1 MLPPRAPRAPP
12 VRCLPMTREAI
23 SAMVASTTSRPAAP
37 AAKSAS
43 LGMPLPDDAVVGLVD
58 GSVEAVAWV
67 DVCLLEVFE
76 AAVVFFAAACF
87 LWATGFLCAWCL
99 VWVVCVCVEGT
110 LVDTVG
116 VVVVGVL
123 LVGGGAGEVLVGGGG
138 GGGGGGGLP
147 ADAAVA
153 SRPPTMNGTT
163 HATTIPEIRA
173 TLICPLCPVRPN
185 GTPRS
190 CLLCR
195 A

>member
-1 MLPPRAPRAPP
+1 
-12 VRCLPMTREAI
+12 
-23 SAMVASTTSRPAAP
+23 MVANTTSRPAAP
-37 AAKSAS
+37 AANSAN
-43 LGMPLPDDAVVGLVD
+43 LGMPLPAEPVAGVVD
-58 GSVEAVAWV
+58 GPVEAVRWV
-67 DVCLLEVFE
+67 DVFVLAVFE
-76 AAVVFFAAACF
+76 ATAVFFATARF
-87 LWATGFLCAWCL
+87 LWATVFLCVWCL
-99 VWVVCVCVEGT
+99 VWVACVCVDGL

-138 GGGGGGGLP
+138 GGGGGGLLP

-153 SRPPTMNGTT
+153 SRPPMMNGTT

-190 CLLCR
+190 CLLYR